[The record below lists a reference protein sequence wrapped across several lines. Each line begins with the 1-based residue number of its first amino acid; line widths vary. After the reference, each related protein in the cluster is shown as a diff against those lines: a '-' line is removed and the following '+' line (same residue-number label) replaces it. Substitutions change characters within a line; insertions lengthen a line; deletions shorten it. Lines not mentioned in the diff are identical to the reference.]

1 MIADD
6 FIRYMQAE
14 REASPRTV
22 ETYQMALDD
31 FTAFIKRTDSNLEP
45 QDADSDIIRNWV
57 EEMMDRG
64 YKPATTLKNL
74 SAVKSMFRY
83 ALRKGIVRKDPAHN
97 VTGPKKQKT
106 LPTFIKESEANELF
120 DGLQW
125 DYSNIKDVRSRT
137 LLLLLY
143 STGIRR
149 AEACALRNQDINLL
163 TREMKVTGKRRK
175 QRIIPLGQELVDAIR
190 QYTDLRDK
198 EITPMDDTDAFFLDD
213 KGKAMTD
220 ERIYVVVRKYLS
232 MVTTQKKR
240 SPHVLRHSFATAML
254 NHDAKLGS
262 VQKLLGHASLNT
274 TQIYTHVT
282 FEELKRTYTNAHPR
296 AELDDKESNAGEN
309 AKG

>member
-1 MIADD
+1 MIADN

-22 ETYQMALDD
+22 RTYQMALDD
-31 FTAFIKRTDSNLEP
+31 FTAYVKRTDSNLEIVN
-45 QDADSDIIRNWV
+45 ADSDVIRNWV
-57 EEMMDRG
+57 EEMMERG

-83 ALRKGIVRKDPAHN
+83 ALRKGIVKKDPAHN

-106 LPTFIKESEANELF
+106 LPTFLKESEADELF

-125 DYSNIKDVRSRT
+125 DYSSIKDVRSRT

-143 STGIRR
+143 TTGIRR
-149 AEACALRNQDINLL
+149 AEVIALRNQDINIL

-175 QRIIPLGQELVDAIR
+175 QRIIPLGQELIDAIR
-190 QYTDLRDK
+190 LYTELRDRD
-198 EITPMDDTDAFFLDD
+198 ITPNDDTDAFFIND
-213 KGKAMTD
+213 KG
-220 ERIYVVVRKYLS
+220 ERMSNGQIYTTVRRYLS

-296 AELDDKESNAGEN
+296 ADVSDDKQTPEGIAEG
-309 AKG
+309 